1 MTGDLY
7 FYRPGRP
14 ATGRSKKL
22 CSAVTTLGLD
32 VERFVSSWPLSGYGT
47 KNIFTR
53 AEFDAA
59 CAAAP

>member
-1 MTGDLY
+1 MGHAYKARLAQALI
-7 FYRPGRP
+7 GVGVV
-14 ATGRSKKL
+14 AAG
-22 CSAVTTLGLD
+22 A
-32 VERFVSSWPLSGYGT
+32 EPLSGYGT